1 MHLFKLRSNRKEENM
16 YNEHLKICEI
26 EYTPLK
32 VGQAI
37 MYQAP
42 KEQEAGQPAL
52 TLDPMGFLVFNAPL
66 CFVLIVAM
74 LSKVLRRPKSKIDH
88 FSIQT
93 DIRIN
98 QLKGR
103 IETLEQ
109 RSKSDPLNLN
119 AKIDRLESIL
129 RSLETPIPYKI
140 DQDGEK

>member
-1 MHLFKLRSNRKEENM
+1 M

-26 EYTPLK
+26 EYTPPK

-42 KEQEAGQPAL
+42 KEQEAGQAA
-52 TLDPMGFLVFNAPL
+52 LDPMGFLVFNAPL
-66 CFVLIVAM
+66 CFVLIAAM

-119 AKIDRLESIL
+119 AKIDRLENIL
-129 RSLETPIPYKI
+129 RSLETPVPYKI

>member
-1 MHLFKLRSNRKEENM
+1 M

-26 EYTPLK
+26 EYTPPK

-42 KEQEAGQPAL
+42 KEQGAGLPVL
-52 TLDPMGFLVFNAPL
+52 TPMNFLVLNAPL
-66 CFVLIVAM
+66 AIVILFTMLAKL
-74 LSKVLRRPKSKIDH
+74 LSKPTSKIDH
-88 FSIQT
+88 FTIQT
-93 DIRIN
+93 DVRIN
-98 QLKGR
+98 QLRMR

-119 AKIDRLESIL
+119 AKIDRLEGIL
-129 RSLETPIPYKI
+129 RSLETPAPYKI

>member
-1 MHLFKLRSNRKEENM
+1 M
-16 YNEHLKICEI
+16 YNEQLKICEI
-26 EYTPLK
+26 EYTPPK
-32 VGQAI
+32 VGQSI

-42 KEQEAGQPAL
+42 KEQEARQPAL
-52 TLDPMGFLVFNAPL
+52 TLDPMNVLVFNAPL
-66 CFVLIVAM
+66 CIVLIMAM
-74 LSKVLRRPKSKIDH
+74 ITKLLRRPESKIDH

-103 IETLEQ
+103 IEILEQ

-119 AKIDRLESIL
+119 AKIDRLENIL